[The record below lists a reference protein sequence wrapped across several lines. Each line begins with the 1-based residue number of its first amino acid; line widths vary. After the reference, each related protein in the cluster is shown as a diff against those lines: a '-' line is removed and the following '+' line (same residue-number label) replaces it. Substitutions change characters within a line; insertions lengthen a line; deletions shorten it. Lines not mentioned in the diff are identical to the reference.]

1 MKWGINNNKIVIL
14 WKIRTMHISI
24 GNDHAGPDL
33 KKTLFSLLTSL
44 GHTYTN
50 HGTDIND
57 SVDYPDFIHPVAV
70 DVRDGKSVLGIIICG
85 SGNGANMTAN
95 KYPEIRSAL
104 CWTAELSALARQHNN
119 ANILSIPARFVT
131 TKVAKEMVKTFL
143 ETDFE
148 GGRHQNRVNKI
159 SQCR

>member
-1 MKWGINNNKIVIL
+1 
-14 WKIRTMHISI
+14 MHISI
-24 GNDHAGPDL
+24 GNDHAGPEL
-33 KKTLFSLLTSL
+33 KKEIFLLLISL

-50 HGTDIND
+50 HGTDTND

-70 DVRDGKSVLGIIICG
+70 DIRDGKSALGIIICG

-131 TKVAKEMVKTFL
+131 TEAAKEMVKIFL

>member
-1 MKWGINNNKIVIL
+1 M
-14 WKIRTMHISI
+14 MHISI
-24 GNDHAGPDL
+24 GNDHTGPEL
-33 KKTLFSLLTSL
+33 KKQVFSLLNSL

-50 HGTDIND
+50 HGTDTND

-70 DVRDGKSVLGIIICG
+70 DVREGIATLGIIICG

-95 KYPEIRSAL
+95 KYIEIRSAL

-131 TKVAKEMVKTFL
+131 TDVAKEMVKTFL
-143 ETDFE
+143 QTEFE

>member
-1 MKWGINNNKIVIL
+1 
-14 WKIRTMHISI
+14 MHISI
-24 GNDHAGPDL
+24 GNDHTGPEL
-33 KKTLFSLLTSL
+33 KKQIFSLLNSL

-50 HGTDIND
+50 HGTDTND

-70 DVRDGKSVLGIIICG
+70 DVREGIATLGIIICG

-95 KYPEIRSAL
+95 KYKEIRSAL

-131 TKVAKEMVKTFL
+131 TDVAKEMVKTFL
-143 ETDFE
+143 QTEFE

>member
-1 MKWGINNNKIVIL
+1 
-14 WKIRTMHISI
+14 MHISI
-24 GNDHAGPDL
+24 GNDHAGPEL
-33 KKTLFSLLTSL
+33 KNEIFLLLTSL

-50 HGTDIND
+50 HGTDTND

-70 DVRDGKSVLGIIICG
+70 DVREGKSALGIIICG

-131 TKVAKEMVKTFL
+131 TETAKEIVKIFL
-143 ETDFE
+143 KTDFE